1 MLSVLHCYGEIF
13 RGPRKFS
20 AASILNCLINKKI
33 FTTEARDVRKNP
45 QRLTVVVY
53 I

>member
-1 MLSVLHCYGEIF
+1 
-13 RGPRKFS
+13 
-20 AASILNCLINKKI
+20 LIGYVKDRHRAEETD
-33 FTTEARDVRKNP
+33 FTAETLDVRKNP

>member
-1 MLSVLHCYGEIF
+1 MEQ
-13 RGPRKFS
+13 RGMAATEDRKR
-20 AASILNCLINKKI
+20 
-33 FTTEARDVRKNP
+33 FTAETLDVRKNP

>member
-1 MLSVLHCYGEIF
+1 LWRVLGDHDT
-13 RGPRKFS
+13 RG
-20 AASILNCLINKKI
+20 
-33 FTTEARDVRKNP
+33 FTAETLDVRKNP

>member
-1 MLSVLHCYGEIF
+1 MNVIK
-13 RGPRKFS
+13 RGFGD
-20 AASILNCLINKKI
+20 
-33 FTTEARDVRKNP
+33 FTAEARDVRKNP